1 MQRLSSDVTQ
11 LGRLAHSQPSSAILE
26 MEKSAVTWKQWGGKM
41 SCLAPSCLVG
51 PDGGEPVSNTWPDG
65 NRKGCRQTGSFPANG
80 RGLTGWRGRHTPP
93 KGRAQGREAYDFI
106 TRPTPMT
113 SPGGEGARLSKL
125 FMEKG
130 RRPGTD
136 PDPEP
141 FQMWLDTA
149 SSWPSGKAGGRG
161 KAGGIQLMGA
171 GLLEAHG
178 SFSRDFQ
185 SSRFLPLG
193 ICSSLRVLIQ
203 NSPAIRLAEFR
214 RRAHLPL
221 CAPRACLCIRLLRGL
236 PSP

>member
-1 MQRLSSDVTQ
+1 MGREDELSGTTMC
-11 LGRLAHSQPSSAILE
+11 SQPRRCRTCI
-26 MEKSAVTWKQWGGKM
+26 QY
-41 SCLAPSCLVG
+41 LAGWEQEEVQTDRQLPS
-51 PDGGEPVSNTWPDG
+51 
-65 NRKGCRQTGSFPANG
+65 K
-80 RGLTGWRGRHTPP
+80 WRGTHRMEGETHTPP

-106 TRPTPMT
+106 TGPKPMT
-113 SPGGEGARLSKL
+113 SPGGRGARPSKL

-149 SSWPSGKAGGRG
+149 SSWPSGTSKAGRQAGRGERG

-185 SSRFLPLG
+185 SSRLLPLG
-193 ICSSLRVLIQ
+193 ICSSLCVLVQ
-203 NSPAIRLAEFR
+203 NSPAVRLADFR
-214 RRAHLPL
+214 QRCTSALVCTEGMSVHKTVTWASQSIGRYTLLPHT
-221 CAPRACLCIRLLRGL
+221 LL
-236 PSP
+236 P